1 MRINFEK
8 VKYKNILS
16 TGNVYTTI
24 ELNQVPSTLIA
35 GSNGS
40 GKSTLLD
47 AIVFGLY
54 GRPFRN
60 INKAQLVNSINN
72 KELVVELYFNA
83 GGNKYMIRRGIKPN
97 IFEIWKD
104 GAMINQ
110 DASVRDYQEFLESN
124 ILGINFKAFN
134 QIVVLGSATYI
145 PFMELRAY
153 QRREIIE
160 DLLDIQVFSV
170 MGTLAKDR
178 MSGIKTEINDN
189 KYEIEITENN
199 IQSAE
204 ENNEEIRK
212 LKTVEVDKIK
222 EKMSGH
228 IDDIEEKN
236 GRIDTQ
242 DEILKVLYDDISD
255 KPDEKE
261 KFQKATEKRAELE
274 RNRIA
279 FDKEL
284 SFYEHNDDCPTC
296 KQGIAHDFKQE
307 QILDKNQQKAHI
319 EKGLEA
325 TSIVIRKHQER
336 LNSISKVEDQIQ
348 EINFK
353 ISEIRAEIKM
363 SKNALITYKKDL
375 DNAQKEVDEVDTS
388 KLDKLQKKL
397 DKQIEIRTKLL
408 DEHEV
413 LNIVQTI
420 LRDGGIK
427 AKIIAQY
434 IPVINKLINK
444 YLAAFDLFVDFQLD
458 EEFNEVIRSRFRDKF
473 TYASFSEGEK
483 LRITLSIM
491 LAWRSVAK
499 LRSSVSTNLLIL
511 DETLDGAL
519 DGVGIESL
527 IETLHGLN
535 SDDNIFVISH
545 RGDQFAEKFEN
556 NLKFEKIKNFS
567 ELAA

>member
-16 TGNVYTTI
+16 TGNVFTTI

-35 GSNGS
+35 GANGS

-60 INKAQLVNSINN
+60 INKNQLINSINN
-72 KELVVELYFNA
+72 KELIVELYFSS

-97 IFEIWKD
+97 IFEIYKD

-160 DLLDIQVFSV
+160 DLLDIGVFSV

-178 MSGIKTEINDN
+178 MSNTKTEINDN

-199 IQSAE
+199 IRAAE

-212 LKTVEVDKIK
+212 LKTIAVDQIK
-222 EKMSGH
+222 QKMSEH
-228 IDDIEEKN
+228 IDLIETKN
-236 GRIDTQ
+236 DLIDAEETKMQ
-242 DEILKVLYDDISD
+242 TKYDEISD
-255 KPDEKE
+255 KASEKE
-261 KFQKATEKRAELE
+261 KFQKATDKRSDLE
-274 RNRIA
+274 RSRLA

-296 KQGIAHDFKQE
+296 KQGIAHDFKQQ

-319 EKGLEA
+319 EKGLLDTA
-325 TSIVIRKHQER
+325 AVIKRHQDR
-336 LNSISKVEDQIQ
+336 LAAISKIEDEIQ
-348 EINFK
+348 SINFK

-375 DNAQKEVDEVDTS
+375 DDAQKEVDEVDTT
-388 KLDKLQKKL
+388 KLDTLQKKL
-397 DKQIEIRTKLL
+397 NKQIEIRTKLL

-413 LNIVQTI
+413 LNVVQTI

-427 AKIIAQY
+427 AKIISQY

-444 YLAAFDLFVDFQLD
+444 YLAAFDLFVDFHLD

-499 LRSSVSTNLLIL
+499 LRNSVSTNLLIL

-556 NLKFEKIKNFS
+556 NLRFEKIKNFS

>member
-1 MRINFEK
+1 MKRADAEKTQSRIQELTEDN
-8 VKYKNILS
+8 
-16 TGNVYTTI
+16 NV
-24 ELNQVPSTLIA
+24 
-35 GSNGS
+35 
-40 GKSTLLD
+40 LLD
-47 AIVFGLY
+47 DVKEMEIAIGDLKKSIGDEKAV
-54 GRPFRN
+54 
-60 INKAQLVNSINN
+60 NK
-72 KELVVELYFNA
+72 KYMELVRLDKN
-83 GGNKYMIRRGIKPN
+83 
-97 IFEIWKD
+97 
-104 GAMINQ
+104 
-110 DASVRDYQEFLESN
+110 
-124 ILGINFKAFN
+124 
-134 QIVVLGSATYI
+134 
-145 PFMELRAY
+145 LR
-153 QRREIIE
+153 
-160 DLLDIQVFSV
+160 S
-170 MGTLAKDR
+170 
-178 MSGIKTEINDN
+178 
-189 KYEIEITENN
+189 
-199 IQSAE
+199 
-204 ENNEEIRK
+204 
-212 LKTVEVDKIK
+212 KIK
-222 EKMSGH
+222 E
-228 IDDIEEKN
+228 
-236 GRIDTQ
+236 
-242 DEILKVLYDDISD
+242 
-255 KPDEKE
+255 
-261 KFQKATEKRAELE
+261 
-274 RNRIA
+274 IA
-279 FDKEL
+279 KEL
-284 SFYEHNDDCPTC
+284 QFYKDHDDCPIC
-296 KQGIAHDFKQE
+296 KQGIAHDFKE
-307 QILDKNQQKAHI
+307 GQIIEKNQKKAQI
-319 EKGLEA
+319 ETSLQA
-325 TSIVIRKHQER
+325 TGVVIKKHQER
-336 LNSISKVEDQIQ
+336 LNAISKIEEQIQ

-388 KLDKLQKKL
+388 KIDNLQKKL
-397 DKQIEIRTKLL
+397 NKQVEIRTKLL

-556 NLKFEKIKNFS
+556 NLKFEKLKNFS

>member
-16 TGNVYTTI
+16 TGNVFTTVD
-24 ELNQVPSTLIA
+24 LNLVPSTLIA

-72 KELVVELYFNA
+72 KELIVELYFAA
-83 GGNKYMIRRGIKPN
+83 GGDKYKILRGIKPN
-97 IFEIWKD
+97 LFEIWKN
-104 GAMINQ
+104 GVMINK
-110 DASVRDYQEFLESN
+110 DASIRDYQGFLEES

-170 MGTLAKDR
+170 MGTLAKER
-178 MSGIKTEINDN
+178 MSSIKTDINDN
-189 KYEIEITENN
+189 KYNIEIVDSK
-199 IQSAE
+199 IASQE
-204 ENNEEIRK
+204 ESDEAIRN
-212 LKTVEVDKIK
+212 LKSIEVDKIK
-222 EKMSGH
+222 DKMSGH
-228 IDDIEEKN
+228 IDSIEVKN
-236 GRIDTQ
+236 SMIDAQ
-242 DEILKVLYDDISD
+242 DEIMKVLYDDISD
-255 KPDEKE
+255 KADEKKKYTDASE
-261 KFQKATEKRAELE
+261 QRAELE
-274 RNRIA
+274 RNRKA
-279 FDKEL
+279 FEKEL

-296 KQGIAHDFKQE
+296 KQGIAHDFKE
-307 QILDKNQQKAHI
+307 SQILEKNQKKNEI
-319 EKGLEA
+319 ENGLVSLTEIIE
-325 TSIVIRKHQER
+325 THTKR
-336 LNSISKVEDQIQ
+336 LNSISKIEEQIQ
-348 EINFK
+348 SVNFK
-353 ISEIRAEIKM
+353 ISETRAEIKM
-363 SKNALITYKKDL
+363 AKNALMSYKKDL
-375 DNAQKEVDEVDTS
+375 ENAKKEVEEVDTS
-388 KLDKLQKKL
+388 KLIALQKEVANL
-397 DKQIEIRTKLL
+397 TEVRAKLL

-413 LNIVQTI
+413 LSIVQLI
-420 LRDGGIK
+420 LKDGGIK
-427 AKIIAQY
+427 AKIISQY

-458 EEFNEVIRSRFRDKF
+458 ENFDEVIRSRFRDKF

-535 SDDNIFVISH
+535 NDDNIFVISH

-567 ELAA
+567 ELVQ

>member
-16 TGNVYTTI
+16 TGNVFTTI
-24 ELNQVPSTLIA
+24 SLNEVPSTLIA

-72 KELVVELYFNA
+72 KELIVELYFAA
-83 GGNKYMIRRGIKPN
+83 GGDKYMIRRGIKPN
-97 IFEIWKD
+97 LFEIWKN

-110 DASVRDYQEFLESN
+110 DASVRDYQAFLEDS

-170 MGTLAKDR
+170 MGTLAKER
-178 MSGIKTEINDN
+178 MSSIKTDINDN
-189 KYEIEITENN
+189 KYEIEIVENN
-199 IQSAE
+199 IESAK
-204 ENNEEIRK
+204 ENNAEIK
-212 LKTVEVDKIK
+212 KIKTVEVDKIK
-222 EKMSGH
+222 EKMSNH
-228 IDDIEEKN
+228 IEEIETKN
-236 GRIDTQ
+236 STIDTQ
-242 DEILKVLYDDISD
+242 DEIMKVLYDDISD
-255 KPDEKE
+255 KPEEKK
-261 KFQKATEKRAELE
+261 KFQEATEQRSDLE
-274 RNRIA
+274 RTRVQ
-279 FDKEL
+279 FEKEL

-307 QILDKNQQKAHI
+307 QIIDKNQQKAGI
-319 EKGLEA
+319 EKGLVDITE
-325 TSIVIRKHQER
+325 TIKTHQDR
-336 LNSISKVEDQIQ
+336 LSSISKIEDQIQ
-348 EINFK
+348 SVNFK

-363 SKNALITYKKDL
+363 SKNALVAYKKEL

-388 KLDKLQKKL
+388 KLENLQKKL
-397 DKQIEIRTKLL
+397 DKQTEIRTQLL

-427 AKIIAQY
+427 AKIISQY

-535 SDDNIFVISH
+535 NDDNIFVISH

-567 ELAA
+567 ELAQ

>member
-16 TGNVYTTI
+16 TGNVFTTV

-72 KELVVELYFNA
+72 KDLVVELYFTA
-83 GGNKYMIRRGIKPN
+83 GGDKYKINRGIKPN
-97 IFEIWKD
+97 LFEIWKN
-104 GAMINQ
+104 GTMINK
-110 DASVRDYQEFLESN
+110 DASVRDYQAFLEES

-170 MGTLAKDR
+170 MGTLAKER
-178 MSGIKTEINDN
+178 MSALKTDINEN
-189 KYEIEITENN
+189 KYEIEMIESK
-199 IQSAE
+199 IASQE
-204 ENNEEIRK
+204 ESDEAIRN
-212 LKTVEVDKIK
+212 LKTIEVDKIK

-236 GRIDTQ
+236 NTIDTQ
-242 DEILKVLYDDISD
+242 DEIMKVLYDDISD
-255 KPDEKE
+255 KPDEKQ
-261 KFQKATEKRAELE
+261 KFTDATEKRAELE
-274 RNRIA
+274 RSRVA
-279 FDKEL
+279 FEKEL

-296 KQGIAHDFKQE
+296 KQGIAHEFKQE
-307 QILDKNQQKAHI
+307 QIIDKNQQKAGI
-319 EKGLEA
+319 EKGLLDIA
-325 TSIVIRKHQER
+325 TTIKKHQDR
-336 LNSISKVEDQIQ
+336 LGSISKIEEQIQ
-348 EINFK
+348 AVNFK

-363 SKNALITYKKDL
+363 SKNALMSYKKEL
-375 DNAQKEVDEVDTS
+375 DNAQKEVAEIDTS
-388 KLDKLQKKL
+388 KLENLQKKIDTL
-397 DKQIEIRTKLL
+397 TTSRTELL

-413 LNIVQTI
+413 LNIVQMI

-427 AKIIAQY
+427 AKIISQY

-535 SDDNIFVISH
+535 NDDNIFVISH

-567 ELAA
+567 ELVQ

>member
-83 GGNKYMIRRGIKPN
+83 GGDKYMIRRGIKPN
-97 IFEIWKD
+97 IFEIWKN

-160 DLLDIQVFSV
+160 DLLDIGVFSV

-178 MSGIKTEINDN
+178 MSSIKTEINEN

-199 IQSAE
+199 MQAAE

-236 GRIDTQ
+236 TRIDTQ

-255 KPDEKE
+255 KPDEKQ
-261 KFQKATEKRAELE
+261 KFQDATEQRAELE

-296 KQGIAHDFKQE
+296 KQGIAHDFKE
-307 QILDKNQQKAHI
+307 GQIIEKNQKKAQI
-319 EKGLEA
+319 E
-325 TSIVIRKHQER
+325 TSLQTTDIVIRKHQER
-336 LNSISKVEDQIQ
+336 LNAISKIEDQIQ

-388 KLDKLQKKL
+388 KIDNLQKKL
-397 DKQIEIRTKLL
+397 NKQVEIRTKLL

-427 AKIIAQY
+427 AKIISQY

>member
-83 GGNKYMIRRGIKPN
+83 GGDKYMIRRGIKPN
-97 IFEIWKD
+97 IFEIWKN

-160 DLLDIQVFSV
+160 DLLDIGVFSV

-178 MSGIKTEINDN
+178 MSSIKTEINDN

-199 IQSAE
+199 MQLAE

-222 EKMSGH
+222 EKMSEH
-228 IDDIEEKN
+228 IDLIEEKN
-236 GRIDTQ
+236 TRIDTQ

-255 KPDEKE
+255 KPDEKQ
-261 KFQKATEKRAELE
+261 KFQDATEQRAELE

-296 KQGIAHDFKQE
+296 KQGIAHDFKE
-307 QILDKNQQKAHI
+307 GQIIEKNQKKAQI
-319 EKGLEA
+319 ETSLQA
-325 TSIVIRKHQER
+325 TGIVIKKHQER
-336 LNSISKVEDQIQ
+336 LNAISKIEEQIQ

-388 KLDKLQKKL
+388 KIDNLQKKL
-397 DKQIEIRTKLL
+397 NKQIEIRTKLL

-427 AKIIAQY
+427 AKIISQY

-556 NLKFEKIKNFS
+556 NLKFEKLKNFS

>member
-16 TGNVYTTI
+16 TGNVFTTVD
-24 ELNQVPSTLIA
+24 LNLVPSTLIA

-72 KELVVELYFNA
+72 KELIVELYFSA
-83 GGNKYMIRRGIKPN
+83 GGDKYKINRGIKPN
-97 IFEIWKD
+97 LFEIWKN
-104 GAMINQ
+104 GAMINK
-110 DASVRDYQEFLESN
+110 DASIRDYQGFLEES

-170 MGTLAKDR
+170 MGTLAKER
-178 MSGIKTEINDN
+178 MSSIKTDINDN
-189 KYEIEITENN
+189 KYNIEIVDSKIVSQED
-199 IQSAE
+199 SDAA
-204 ENNEEIRK
+204 IRN
-212 LKTVEVDKIK
+212 LKSIEVDKIK
-222 EKMSGH
+222 DKMSGH
-228 IDDIEEKN
+228 IDSIEIKN
-236 GRIDTQ
+236 TTIDAQ
-242 DEILKVLYDDISD
+242 DEIMKVLYDDISD
-255 KPDEKE
+255 KPDEKTKYTAAQE
-261 KFQKATEKRAELE
+261 QRAELE
-274 RNRIA
+274 RNRKA
-279 FDKEL
+279 FEKEL

-296 KQGIAHDFKQE
+296 KQGIAHDFKE
-307 QILDKNQQKAHI
+307 SQILEKNQKKDEI
-319 EKGLEA
+319 ENGLVSLTE
-325 TSIVIRKHQER
+325 TIETHTKR
-336 LNSISKVEDQIQ
+336 LNSISKIEEQIQ
-348 EINFK
+348 SVNFK
-353 ISEIRAEIKM
+353 ISETRAEIKM
-363 SKNALITYKKDL
+363 AKNALMSYKKDL
-375 DNAQKEVDEVDTS
+375 ENAKKEVEEVDTS
-388 KLDKLQKKL
+388 KLIALQKAIDNL
-397 DKQIEIRTKLL
+397 TTVRTKLL

-413 LNIVQTI
+413 LNIVQLI

-427 AKIIAQY
+427 AKIISQY

-458 EEFNEVIRSRFRDKF
+458 ENFDEVIRSRFRDKF

-535 SDDNIFVISH
+535 NDDNIFVISH

-567 ELAA
+567 ELVQ

>member
-72 KELVVELYFNA
+72 KELIVELYFNA
-83 GGNKYMIRRGIKPN
+83 GGDKYMIRRGIKPN
-97 IFEIWKD
+97 IFEIWKN

-160 DLLDIQVFSV
+160 DLLDIGVFSV

-178 MSGIKTEINDN
+178 MSSIKTEINDN

-199 IQSAE
+199 MQSAE

-222 EKMSGH
+222 EKMSEH
-228 IDDIEEKN
+228 IDLIEEKN
-236 GRIDTQ
+236 TRIDTQ

-255 KPDEKE
+255 KPDEKQ
-261 KFQKATEKRAELE
+261 KFQDATEKRAELE

-296 KQGIAHDFKQE
+296 KQGIAHDFKE
-307 QILDKNQQKAHI
+307 GQIIEKNQKKAQI
-319 EKGLEA
+319 ETSLQA
-325 TSIVIRKHQER
+325 TGIVIKKHQER
-336 LNSISKVEDQIQ
+336 LNAISKIEEQIQ

-388 KLDKLQKKL
+388 KIDNLQKKL
-397 DKQIEIRTKLL
+397 NKQIEIRTKLL

-427 AKIIAQY
+427 AKIISQY

-556 NLKFEKIKNFS
+556 NLKFEKLKNFS

>member
-16 TGNVYTTI
+16 TGNNFTTI

-60 INKAQLVNSINN
+60 INKQQLVNSINN
-72 KELVVELYFNA
+72 KELIVELYFNA
-83 GGNKYMIRRGIKPN
+83 GGDKYMIRRGIKPN
-97 IFEIWKD
+97 IFEIWKN

-160 DLLDIQVFSV
+160 DLLDIGVFSV

-178 MSGIKTEINDN
+178 MSSIKTEINDN
-189 KYEIEITENN
+189 KYEIEIIENN

-255 KPDEKE
+255 KPDEKQ
-261 KFQKATEKRAELE
+261 KFADATEKRAELE
-274 RNRIA
+274 RNRVA

-307 QILDKNQQKAHI
+307 QIMDKNQQKARI
-319 EKGLEA
+319 EKGLVDIA
-325 TSIVIRKHQER
+325 TTIKKHQDR
-336 LNSISKVEDQIQ
+336 LGSISKIEDQIQ

-363 SKNALITYKKDL
+363 SKNALVTYKKDL

-397 DKQIEIRTKLL
+397 EKQVEVRTTLL

-427 AKIIAQY
+427 AKIISQY

-567 ELAA
+567 ELAT

>member
-83 GGNKYMIRRGIKPN
+83 GGDKYMIRRGIKPN
-97 IFEIWKD
+97 IFEIWKN

-160 DLLDIQVFSV
+160 DLLDIGVFSV

-178 MSGIKTEINDN
+178 MSSIKTEINDN

-199 IQSAE
+199 MQSAE

-222 EKMSGH
+222 EKMSEH
-228 IDDIEEKN
+228 IDLIEEKN
-236 GRIDTQ
+236 TRIDTQ

-255 KPDEKE
+255 KLDEKQ
-261 KFQKATEKRAELE
+261 KFQDATEKRAELE

-296 KQGIAHDFKQE
+296 KQGIAHDFKE
-307 QILDKNQQKAHI
+307 GQIIEKNQKKAQI
-319 EKGLEA
+319 ETSLQA
-325 TSIVIRKHQER
+325 TGIVIKKHQER
-336 LNSISKVEDQIQ
+336 LNAISKIEEQIQ

-388 KLDKLQKKL
+388 KIDNLQKKL
-397 DKQIEIRTKLL
+397 NKQIEIRTKLL

-427 AKIIAQY
+427 AKIISQY

-556 NLKFEKIKNFS
+556 NLKFEKLKNFS

>member
-8 VKYKNILS
+8 VLYKNILS
-16 TGNVYTTI
+16 TGNVFTTV

-83 GGNKYMIRRGIKPN
+83 GGDKYKIVRGIKPN
-97 IFEIWKD
+97 VFEIWKN
-104 GAMINQ
+104 GSMINK
-110 DASVRDYQEFLESN
+110 DASVRDYQAFLEES

-178 MSGIKTEINDN
+178 MSGIKTEITDN
-189 KYEIEITENN
+189 KYDIEIIENN

-236 GRIDTQ
+236 STIDTQ
-242 DEILKVLYDDISD
+242 DEIMKVLYDDISD
-255 KPDEKE
+255 KPDEKQ
-261 KFQKATEKRAELE
+261 KFADATEKRAELE
-274 RNRIA
+274 RSRVA
-279 FDKEL
+279 FEKEL

-296 KQGIAHDFKQE
+296 KQGIAHEFKQE
-307 QILDKNQQKAHI
+307 QIIDKNQQKAGI
-319 EKGLEA
+319 EKGLVDIA
-325 TSIVIRKHQER
+325 TTIKKHQDR
-336 LNSISKVEDQIQ
+336 LGSISKIEEQIQ
-348 EINFK
+348 AVNFK

-363 SKNALITYKKDL
+363 SKNALVAYKKEL

-388 KLDKLQKKL
+388 KLENLQKKL
-397 DKQIEIRTKLL
+397 DKQTEIRTQLL

-427 AKIIAQY
+427 AKIISQY

-535 SDDNIFVISH
+535 NDDNIFVISH

-567 ELAA
+567 ELVQ

>member
-16 TGNVYTTI
+16 TGNVFTTI

-72 KELVVELYFNA
+72 KELVVELYFSA
-83 GGNKYMIRRGIKPN
+83 GGDKYKIVRGIKPN
-97 IFEIWKD
+97 VFEIWKN

-160 DLLDIQVFSV
+160 DLLDIGVFTV

-178 MSGIKTEINDN
+178 MSGTKTEINDN

-222 EKMSGH
+222 GRMTEH
-228 IDDIEEKN
+228 IDLIEDKN
-236 GRIDTQ
+236 KIIDAQ
-242 DEILKVLYDDISD
+242 DEIIKTLYDDISD
-255 KPDEKE
+255 KPEEKE

-274 RNRIA
+274 RNRVA

-307 QILDKNQQKAHI
+307 QIMDKNQQKAHI
-319 EKGLEA
+319 EKGLVD
-325 TSIVIRKHQER
+325 IDNIIKKHQER
-336 LNSISKVEDQIQ
+336 LGSISKIEDSIQ
-348 EINFK
+348 EVNFK
-353 ISEIRAEIKM
+353 ISEHRAEIKM
-363 SKNALITYKKDL
+363 AKNALIQYKKDL

-397 DKQIEIRTKLL
+397 EKQIEIRTKLL

-427 AKIIAQY
+427 ARIIAQY

-444 YLAAFDLFVDFQLD
+444 YLAAFDLFVDFHLD

>member
-16 TGNVYTTI
+16 TGNVFTTI

-60 INKAQLVNSINN
+60 INKAQLINSINN

-178 MSGIKTEINDN
+178 MSGTKTEINDN

-199 IQSAE
+199 IQSAQ

-222 EKMSGH
+222 GKMTEH
-228 IDDIEEKN
+228 IDLIEDKN
-236 GRIDTQ
+236 KIIDAQ
-242 DEILKVLYDDISD
+242 DEIIKTLYDDISD
-255 KPDEKE
+255 KPEEKE

-274 RNRIA
+274 RNRVA

-307 QILDKNQQKAHI
+307 QIMDKNQQKAHI
-319 EKGLEA
+319 EKGLVD
-325 TSIVIRKHQER
+325 IDKIIKKHQDR
-336 LNSISKVEDQIQ
+336 LSSISKIEDSIQ
-348 EINFK
+348 EVNFK
-353 ISEIRAEIKM
+353 ISEHRAEIKM
-363 SKNALITYKKDL
+363 AKNALLAYKKDL
-375 DNAQKEVDEVDTS
+375 DNAQKEVDEVDTT

-397 DKQIEIRTKLL
+397 EKQVEIRTKLL

>member
-16 TGNVYTTI
+16 TGNVFTTI

-72 KELVVELYFNA
+72 KELVVELYFSA
-83 GGNKYMIRRGIKPN
+83 GGDKYKIVRGIKPN
-97 IFEIWKD
+97 VFEIWKN

-160 DLLDIQVFSV
+160 DLLDIGVFTV

-178 MSGIKTEINDN
+178 MSGTKTEINDN

-222 EKMSGH
+222 GRMTEH
-228 IDDIEEKN
+228 IDLIEDKN
-236 GRIDTQ
+236 KIIDAQ
-242 DEILKVLYDDISD
+242 DEIIKTLYDDISD

-274 RNRIA
+274 RNRVA

-307 QILDKNQQKAHI
+307 QIMDKNQQKAHI
-319 EKGLEA
+319 EKGLVD
-325 TSIVIRKHQER
+325 IDKIIKKHQER
-336 LNSISKVEDQIQ
+336 LSSISKIEDSIQ
-348 EINFK
+348 EVNFK
-353 ISEIRAEIKM
+353 ISEHRAEIKM
-363 SKNALITYKKDL
+363 AKNALIQYKKDL
-375 DNAQKEVDEVDTS
+375 DNAQKEVDEVDTT

-397 DKQIEIRTKLL
+397 EKQIEIRTKLL

>member
-72 KELVVELYFNA
+72 KELIVELYFSA
-83 GGNKYMIRRGIKPN
+83 GGDKYKIVRGIKPN
-97 IFEIWKD
+97 VFEIWKN
-104 GAMINQ
+104 GGMINQ
-110 DASVRDYQEFLESN
+110 DASVRDYQAFLEET

-178 MSGIKTEINDN
+178 MSDIKRTITDN
-189 KYEIEITENN
+189 KYDIEMIENN

-212 LKTVEVDKIK
+212 LKSVEVDKIK
-222 EKMSGH
+222 EKMSEH
-228 IDDIEEKN
+228 IDLVESKSNI
-236 GRIDTQ
+236 IDEQ
-242 DEILKVLYDDISD
+242 DETLKSLYDDISD
-255 KPDEKE
+255 KPEEKK
-261 KFQKATEKRAELE
+261 KFGEETERRAELE
-274 RNRIA
+274 RSRVQ

-307 QILDKNQQKAHI
+307 QIMDKNQQKARI
-319 EKGLEA
+319 EKGLVD
-325 TSIVIRKHQER
+325 IDKIIKKHQDR
-336 LNSISKVEDQIQ
+336 LSTISKIEDQIQ
-348 EINFK
+348 EVNFK

-363 SKNALITYKKDL
+363 SKNALNAYKKDL
-375 DNAQKEVDEVDTS
+375 DNAQKEVDAVDTT
-388 KLDKLQKKL
+388 KLQNLQKKL
-397 DKQIEIRTKLL
+397 DKQTQIRTKLL

-420 LRDGGIK
+420 LKDGGIK
-427 AKIIAQY
+427 AKIISQY

-458 EEFNEVIRSRFRDKF
+458 ENFDEVIRSRFRDKF